1 MIAGELLLGPPW
13 GGEWPADGEGR
24 EVPTP
29 APGPHWKVLRA
40 RLERLGL
47 DFDPNLH
54 DELGLVGY
62 TVRLRNTQLGIGAV
76 QRPSG
81 LHLALTA
88 MLCRGMERES
98 LAVAAIDRANREL
111 RMGQILFYP
120 GPPPELSFYVSVPWK
135 LVDDALF
142 TPLLEALLRE
152 IEDVGFAAV
161 ALVRGVHPS
170 DLPELWQQLESVLAG
185 LMGEHSP
192 ADPQGS
198 SADAAPAA
206 KGDQPPAEPEAAD
219 PPPAPPRKA
228 VRIKRKPKTPP
239 H

>member
-13 GGEWPADGEGR
+13 GGQWPEDGCGR
-24 EVPTP
+24 DVPTP

-62 TVRLRNTQLGIGAV
+62 TLRLRNAQLGIGAV

-88 MLCRGMERES
+88 VLCRGMEREG
-98 LAVAAIDRANREL
+98 LAVAAIDRANRDL
-111 RMGQILFYP
+111 RMGQLLFYP
-120 GPPPELSFYVSVPWK
+120 GPPPELSYYISVPWP

-142 TPLLEALLRE
+142 APLLAALLRE

-161 ALVRGVHPS
+161 SLVRGVHPS
-170 DLPELWQQLESVLAG
+170 DMPELWQQLETVLAG
-185 LMGEHSP
+185 LI
-192 ADPQGS
+192 ADQS
-198 SADAAPAA
+198 
-206 KGDQPPAEPEAAD
+206 AAD
-219 PPPAPPRKA
+219 PPGSSDNAEPPAGSDQPPQPSPAPQADAAPPRKA
-228 VRIKRKPKTPP
+228 GRAKRKPKSPP
-239 H
+239 Q

>member
-1 MIAGELLLGPPW
+1 VIAGELLLGPPW
-13 GGEWPADGEGR
+13 GGPWPDDGQAR

-62 TVRLRNTQLGIGAV
+62 TLRLRNTQLGIGAV

-88 MLCRGMERES
+88 VLCRGMEREG
-98 LAVAAIDRANREL
+98 LAVAAIDRANRDL

-120 GPPPELSFYVSVPWK
+120 GPPPELSYYISVPWK

-142 TPLLEALLRE
+142 TPLLAALLRE

-161 ALVRGVHPS
+161 TLVRGVHPS
-170 DLPELWQQLESVLAG
+170 DIPELWQQLESVLAG
-185 LMGEHSP
+185 LMAEQSA
-192 ADPQGS
+192 ADPQNS
-198 SADAAPAA
+198 SSEAAPGAA
-206 KGDQPPAEPEAAD
+206 GDQPPKEAA
-219 PPPAPPRKA
+219 PPETPATPPRKA
-228 VRIKRKPKTPP
+228 VRIKRKPKSQP

>member
-13 GGEWPADGEGR
+13 GGAWPADGQGR

-29 APGPHWKVLRA
+29 APGPHWRVLRA

-62 TVRLRNTQLGIGAV
+62 TLRLRNTQLGIGAV

-88 MLCRGMERES
+88 VLCRGMEREG
-98 LAVAAIDRANREL
+98 LAVAAIDRANRDL
-111 RMGQILFYP
+111 RLGQILFYP
-120 GPPPELSFYVSVPWK
+120 GPPAELSFYVSMPWQ

-142 TPLLEALLRE
+142 TPLLAALLRE

-161 ALVRGVHPS
+161 SLVRGVHPS
-170 DLPELWQQLESVLAG
+170 DLPELWQQLENVLAG
-185 LMGEHSP
+185 LMGDQSP
-192 ADPQGS
+192 ADPQDS
-198 SADAAPAA
+198 SADAAAAEPSDRPPAA
-206 KGDQPPAEPEAAD
+206 EEPGEPPA
-219 PPPAPPRKA
+219 APPRKPL
-228 VRIKRKPKTPP
+228 RIKRKPKSTP